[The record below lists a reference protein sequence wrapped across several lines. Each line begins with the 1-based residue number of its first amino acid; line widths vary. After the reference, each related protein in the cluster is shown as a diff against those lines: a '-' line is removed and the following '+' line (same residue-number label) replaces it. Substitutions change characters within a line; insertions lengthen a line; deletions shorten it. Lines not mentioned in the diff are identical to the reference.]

1 MTNKEKAIKSLIE
14 AFEAVQKLSN
24 NKQAKWDRA
33 IRNIAVDIELV
44 G

>member
-1 MTNKEKAIKSLIE
+1 MTNKEKAIKSLRE
-14 AFEAVQKLSN
+14 AFDAVQKLPN
-24 NKQAKWDRA
+24 NKRAKWDRA